1 MTKIQF
7 KVGARTINAP
17 LPNDS
22 LADNVKQLAMNFP
35 QFRWT
40 TILESDA
47 QIEADGSLTYELVLP
62 PVKANG

>member
-1 MTKIQF
+1 MSKIQF
-7 KVGARTINAP
+7 KVGARKIDAP
-17 LPNDS
+17 LPSES
-22 LADNVKQLAMNFP
+22 LAANVKQLAMNFP

-62 PVKANG
+62 PMKANG